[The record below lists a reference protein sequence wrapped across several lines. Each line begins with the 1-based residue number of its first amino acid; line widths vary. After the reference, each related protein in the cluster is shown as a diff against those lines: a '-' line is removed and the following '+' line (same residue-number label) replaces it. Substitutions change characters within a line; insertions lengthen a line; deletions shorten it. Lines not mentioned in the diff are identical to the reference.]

1 MLEATYIV
9 IAVLLFLAQ
18 LKNGFFIALVTAVF
32 WPIVIVGLTLFTM
45 FSAIYYSV
53 KK

>member
-1 MLEATYIV
+1 MFEAIYIV

-18 LKNGFFIALVTAVF
+18 LKNGFFTALLTAAF
-32 WPIVIVGLTLFTM
+32 WPIVLAGLTLFGV
-45 FSAIYYSV
+45 FSFLYYTL